1 LGDNVLREGRNMR
14 KKERY
19 TYPPE
24 QPAVRT
30 TIVGGRPPGP
40 GKGVGAVPRGIEV
53 LVKKAAVD
61 PEFKALLLAER
72 SAAADAIRLEL
83 NEAEAAMLDSA
94 PGTQLES
101 IIAKTT
107 VSPKIK
113 PAFMGRAAAVM
124 LAALGVTVAAA
135 DAYPEYEAATGARPD
150 FPDEPDPYNV
160 NADEQSA
167 GQSEAMPKDPG
178 LTRGISPD
186 YPPEKGEQP

>member
-1 LGDNVLREGRNMR
+1 MGKEDRN
-14 KKERY
+14 
-19 TYPPE
+19 TYPAE

-53 LVKKAAVD
+53 LIKKAVVD
-61 PEFKALLLAER
+61 PEFKALFLAER
-72 SAAADAIRLEL
+72 SAAADVIGLEL
-83 NEAEAAMLDSA
+83 NEAEAAMLDRVPA
-94 PGTQLES
+94 VHLES
-101 IIAKTT
+101 IIANTT
-107 VSPKIK
+107 VSPKLK

-150 FPDEPDPYNV
+150 YPDEPEPYNV
-160 NADEQSA
+160 NADGQSA
-167 GQSEAMPKDPG
+167 AQSEAAPKDPG
-178 LTRGISPD
+178 VTRGISPD

>member
-1 LGDNVLREGRNMR
+1 LRKGINMG

-19 TYPPE
+19 TYPDE

-53 LVKKAAVD
+53 LVKKAVVD

-72 SAAADAIRLEL
+72 SAAADAIGLEL
-83 NEAEAAMLDSA
+83 NEAEAAMLDRVPA
-94 PGTQLES
+94 VHLES
-101 IIAKTT
+101 IIANTA

-113 PAFMGRAAAVM
+113 PAFMGRVAAVM

-135 DAYPEYEAATGARPD
+135 DAYPEYEATTGARPD
-150 FPDEPDPYNV
+150 YPDEPEPYNV
-160 NADEQSA
+160 NVDGQKADQTNAATE
-167 GQSEAMPKDPG
+167 EEDVKPYE

-186 YPPEKGEQP
+186 YPREKGE